1 LSAADSQGR
10 IMMNLNQFAKQLC
23 LAASISMAF
32 VAAQAEPLN
41 LNKDISP
48 ATYHVKNLNIGEFP
62 VKTIVP
68 ITAKTKQQALEQA
81 QMIAENPNADMAEFR
96 IDLLDFASDTK
107 AVIALGKELNQV
119 LKNKPLIATIRTA
132 NEGGKLK
139 VSDAE
144 YEKIYSEYLKQ
155 PFMQLLDIEMFR
167 DQTRVEKLTQRA
179 HQKNVLVIMSNHDF
193 DKTPAQQDIEQRLLK
208 QDQMGADI
216 LKISVMP
223 KSKQDVLT
231 LMNATLNVSRKS
243 KKPLLTMSMGR
254 LGTISRIATAN
265 MGGSMSFGMIG
276 EASAPGQID
285 VAQLKQF
292 LKTVQPTP

>member
-1 LSAADSQGR
+1 MNTAESQGR
-10 IMMNLNQFAKQLC
+10 IMMNLNQFVKQLC
-23 LAASISMAF
+23 LAVSISWVF
-32 VAAQAEPLN
+32 SVAQAEPLS
-41 LNKDISP
+41 KEASP
-48 ATYHVKNLNIGEFP
+48 AIYHVKNLNIGELP

-81 QMIAENPNADMAEFR
+81 KIIAENPHADMAEFR

-107 AVIALGKELNQV
+107 AVIKLGKELNQV

-132 NEGGKLK
+132 NEGGQLK
-139 VSDAE
+139 ISDAD
-144 YEKIYSEYLKQ
+144 YESTYTEYLKQ
-155 PFMQLLDIEMFR
+155 PFMQFLDIEMFR
-167 DQTRVEKLTQRA
+167 DQARVEKLTQRA

-193 DKTPAQQDIEQRLLK
+193 DKTPTQQDIEQRLLK

-216 LKISVMP
+216 LKIAVMP

-231 LMNATLNVSRKS
+231 LMSATLNVSQKS

-292 LKTVQPTP
+292 LKIVQPTP

>member
-1 LSAADSQGR
+1 MNTAESQGR
-10 IMMNLNQFAKQLC
+10 IMMNLNQFVKQLC
-23 LAASISMAF
+23 LAVSISWVF
-32 VAAQAEPLN
+32 SVAQAEPLSKEAS
-41 LNKDISP
+41 LAI
-48 ATYHVKNLNIGEFP
+48 YHVKNLNIGELP

-81 QMIAENPNADMAEFR
+81 KIIAENPHADMAEFR

-107 AVIALGKELNQV
+107 AVIKLGKELNQV

-132 NEGGKLK
+132 NEGGQLK
-139 VSDAE
+139 ISDAD
-144 YEKIYSEYLKQ
+144 YESTYTEYLKQ
-155 PFMQLLDIEMFR
+155 PFMQFLDIEMFR
-167 DQTRVEKLTQRA
+167 DQARVEKLTQRA

-193 DKTPAQQDIEQRLLK
+193 DKTPTQQDIEQRLLK

-216 LKISVMP
+216 LKIAVMP

-231 LMNATLNVSRKS
+231 LMNATLNVSQKS

-292 LKTVQPTP
+292 LKIVQPTP

>member
-1 LSAADSQGR
+1 
-10 IMMNLNQFAKQLC
+10 MNLNKLAAQLC
-23 LAASISMAF
+23 LGASLSMPIIA
-32 VAAQAEPLN
+32 VQAETVQQLQTP
-41 LNKDISP
+41 
-48 ATYHVKNLNIGEFP
+48 TVYTVKNVNIGELP

-81 QMIAENPNADMAEFR
+81 RIIADNPNADMAEFR
-96 IDLLDFASDTK
+96 IDLLDFASNNK
-107 AVIALGKELNQV
+107 AVIELGKELNQI

-132 NEGGKLK
+132 NEGGKLQ

-167 DQTRVEKLTQRA
+167 DQARVKKLTKRA

-193 DKTPAQQDIEQRLLK
+193 DKTPSQQDIEQRLLK
-208 QDQMGADI
+208 QDQLGADV
-216 LKISVMP
+216 LKIAVMP
-223 KSKQDVLT
+223 KSKQDVFT
-231 LMNATLNVSRKS
+231 LMNATLNVSQKS

-254 LGTISRIATAN
+254 LGTISRVATAN

-285 VAQLKQF
+285 VKQLKN
-292 LKTVQPTP
+292 LLNVVQPQ

>member
-1 LSAADSQGR
+1 MNTAESQGR
-10 IMMNLNQFAKQLC
+10 IMMNLNQFVKQLC
-23 LAASISMAF
+23 LAVSISWVF
-32 VAAQAEPLN
+32 SVAQAEPLSKEAS
-41 LNKDISP
+41 LAI
-48 ATYHVKNLNIGEFP
+48 YHVKNLNIGELP

-81 QMIAENPNADMAEFR
+81 KIIAENPHADMAEFR

-107 AVIALGKELNQV
+107 AVIELGKELNQV
-119 LKNKPLIATIRTA
+119 LRNKPLIATIRTA
-132 NEGGKLK
+132 NEGGQLK
-139 VSDAE
+139 ISDAD
-144 YEKIYSEYLKQ
+144 YESTYTEYLKQ

-167 DQTRVEKLTQRA
+167 DQARVEKLTQRA

-193 DKTPAQQDIEQRLLK
+193 DKTPTQQDIEQRLLK

-216 LKISVMP
+216 LKIAVMP

-231 LMNATLNVSRKS
+231 LMNATLNVSQKS

-292 LKTVQPTP
+292 LKIVQPTP

>member
-1 LSAADSQGR
+1 MNTAESQGR
-10 IMMNLNQFAKQLC
+10 IMMNLNQFVKQLC
-23 LAASISMAF
+23 LAVSISWVF
-32 VAAQAEPLN
+32 SVAQAEPLSKE
-41 LNKDISP
+41 LSP
-48 ATYHVKNLNIGEFP
+48 AIYHVKNLNIGELP

-81 QMIAENPNADMAEFR
+81 KIIAENPHADMAEFR

-107 AVIALGKELNQV
+107 AVIKLGKELNQV

-132 NEGGKLK
+132 NEGGQLK
-139 VSDAE
+139 ISDAD
-144 YEKIYSEYLKQ
+144 YESTYTEYLKQ
-155 PFMQLLDIEMFR
+155 PFMQFLDIEMFR
-167 DQTRVEKLTQRA
+167 DQARVEKLTQRA

-193 DKTPAQQDIEQRLLK
+193 DKTPTQQDIEQRLLK

-216 LKISVMP
+216 LKIAVMP

-231 LMNATLNVSRKS
+231 LMNATLNVSQKS

-285 VAQLKQF
+285 VAQLKPF
-292 LKTVQPTP
+292 LKIVQPTP

>member
-1 LSAADSQGR
+1 MNTAESQGR
-10 IMMNLNQFAKQLC
+10 IMMNLNQFVKQLC
-23 LAASISMAF
+23 LAVSISWVF
-32 VAAQAEPLN
+32 SVAQAEPLSKEAS
-41 LNKDISP
+41 LAI
-48 ATYHVKNLNIGEFP
+48 YHVKNLNIGELP

-81 QMIAENPNADMAEFR
+81 KIIAENPHADMAEFR

-107 AVIALGKELNQV
+107 AVIELGKELNQV
-119 LKNKPLIATIRTA
+119 LRNKPLIATIRTA
-132 NEGGKLK
+132 NEGGQLK
-139 VSDAE
+139 ISDAD
-144 YEKIYSEYLKQ
+144 YESTYTEYLKQ

-167 DQTRVEKLTQRA
+167 DQARVEKLTQRA

-193 DKTPAQQDIEQRLLK
+193 DKTPTQQDIEQRLLK

-216 LKISVMP
+216 LKIAVMP

-231 LMNATLNVSRKS
+231 LMNATLNVSQKS

>member
-1 LSAADSQGR
+1 MNTAESQGR
-10 IMMNLNQFAKQLC
+10 IMMNLNQFVKQLC
-23 LAASISMAF
+23 LAVSISWVF
-32 VAAQAEPLN
+32 SVAQAEPLSKE
-41 LNKDISP
+41 LSP
-48 ATYHVKNLNIGEFP
+48 AIYHVKNLNIGELP

-81 QMIAENPNADMAEFR
+81 KIIAENPNADMAEFR

-107 AVIALGKELNQV
+107 AVIKLGKELNQV

-132 NEGGKLK
+132 NEGGQLK
-139 VSDAE
+139 ISDAD
-144 YEKIYSEYLKQ
+144 YESTYTEYLKQ
-155 PFMQLLDIEMFR
+155 PFMQFLDIEMFR
-167 DQTRVEKLTQRA
+167 DQARVEQLTQRA

-193 DKTPAQQDIEQRLLK
+193 DKTPTQQDIEQRLLK

-216 LKISVMP
+216 LKIAVMP

-231 LMNATLNVSRKS
+231 LMNATLNVSQKS

-292 LKTVQPTP
+292 LKIVQPTP

>member
-1 LSAADSQGR
+1 MNTAESQGR
-10 IMMNLNQFAKQLC
+10 IMMNLNQFVKQLC
-23 LAASISMAF
+23 LAVSISWVF
-32 VAAQAEPLN
+32 SVAQAEPLS
-41 LNKDISP
+41 KEASP
-48 ATYHVKNLNIGEFP
+48 AIYHVKNLNIGELP

-81 QMIAENPNADMAEFR
+81 KIIAENPHADMAEFR

-107 AVIALGKELNQV
+107 AVIKLGKELNQV
-119 LKNKPLIATIRTA
+119 LRNKPLIATIRTA
-132 NEGGKLK
+132 NEGGQLK
-139 VSDAE
+139 ISDAD
-144 YEKIYSEYLKQ
+144 YESTYTEYLKQ
-155 PFMQLLDIEMFR
+155 PFMQFLDIEMFR
-167 DQTRVEKLTQRA
+167 DQARVEKLTQRA

-193 DKTPAQQDIEQRLLK
+193 DKTPTQQDIEQRLLK

-216 LKISVMP
+216 LKIAVMP

-231 LMNATLNVSRKS
+231 LMNATLNVSQKS

-292 LKTVQPTP
+292 LKIVQPTP